1 MFIIYGIATSMTHP
15 DTRSAVSD
23 RLSDKEKAMTEPLP
37 LADRVAKDIRDLL
50 IIGALT
56 PGQRLSEAA
65 FSERL
70 EVSRNSLREAFRL
83 LTKDGLL
90 RHEAN
95 RGVFVSV
102 PSTDSI
108 IDIYRVRRM
117 LECGALRQ
125 AWPKHPSV
133 AAMRSA
139 VEHAR
144 KQRDLGEWREVGS
157 ANMKFHAAV
166 VDLSD
171 SSRLS
176 DFYARVAAELRLS
189 FGLLRD
195 PEQLHS
201 PFVDM
206 NAQIL
211 ALLEK
216 GEVVEAASQMELY
229 LNLSERTVLKAL
241 ERSAK

>member
-1 MFIIYGIATSMTHP
+1 
-15 DTRSAVSD
+15 
-23 RLSDKEKAMTEPLP
+23 MTEPLP

-70 EVSRNSLREAFRL
+70 DVSRNSLREAFRL

-102 PSTDSI
+102 PSTEQI

-125 AWPKHPSV
+125 AWQKHPSV
-133 AAMRSA
+133 ATMRQA
-139 VEHAR
+139 VEHAK
-144 KQRDLGEWREVGS
+144 KQRELGDWREVGS
-157 ANMKFHAAV
+157 ANMRFHAAV

-189 FGLLRD
+189 FGLLND

-206 NAQIL
+206 NDQIL
-211 ALLEK
+211 GLVESSKVA
-216 GEVVEAASQMELY
+216 EAASQMELY

-241 ERSAK
+241 ERAGK

>member
-1 MFIIYGIATSMTHP
+1 MS
-15 DTRSAVSD
+15 SQEENV
-23 RLSDKEKAMTEPLP
+23 MTESLP
-37 LADRVAKDIRDLL
+37 LADRVARDIRDLL
-50 IIGALT
+50 ITGALT
-56 PGQRLSEAA
+56 PGQRISEAA

-70 EVSRNSLREAFRL
+70 DVSRNSLREAFRL

-95 RGVFVSV
+95 RGVFVST
-102 PSTDSI
+102 PSTDQI

-125 AWPKHPSV
+125 AWPKHPATSN
-133 AAMRSA
+133 MREA
-139 VEHAR
+139 VEYA
-144 KQRDLGEWREVGS
+144 KSQRDQRQWREVGS
-157 ANMKFHAAV
+157 ANMRFHAAV

-189 FGLLRD
+189 FGLLND

-206 NAQIL
+206 NEQIL
-211 ALLEK
+211 NLVEK
-216 GEVVEAASQMELY
+216 GQVTEAATQMELY
-229 LNLSERTVLKAL
+229 LTLSERTVLKAL
-241 ERSAK
+241 ERAAK

>member
-1 MFIIYGIATSMTHP
+1 MAE
-15 DTRSAVSD
+15 A
-23 RLSDKEKAMTEPLP
+23 LP
-37 LADRVAKDIRDLL
+37 LADRVAKDIRELL
-50 IIGALT
+50 ITGVLS

-70 EVSRNSLREAFRL
+70 DISRNSLREAFRL

-102 PSTDSI
+102 PNTDSI

-125 AWPKHPSV
+125 AWPKHP
-133 AAMRSA
+133 AIIIMRAA
-139 VEHAR
+139 VEEAKR
-144 KQRDLGEWREVGS
+144 KRDLGEWREVGS

-176 DFYARVAAELRLS
+176 DFYERMAAELRLS
-189 FGLLRD
+189 FGLLND

-206 NAQIL
+206 NDRIL
-211 ALLEK
+211 ALVEQ
-216 GEVVEAASQMELY
+216 GHVGEAATQMERY
-229 LNLSERTVLKAL
+229 LDLSERTVLKAL
-241 ERSAK
+241 ERAAK

>member
-1 MFIIYGIATSMTHP
+1 
-15 DTRSAVSD
+15 
-23 RLSDKEKAMTEPLP
+23 MTEAMP
-37 LADRVAKDIRDLL
+37 LADRVAKEIRDLL
-50 IIGALT
+50 IAGALS

-65 FSERL
+65 FSEKL
-70 EVSRNSLREAFRL
+70 DVSRNSLREAFRL

-102 PSTDSI
+102 PSTESI

-125 AWPKHPSV
+125 AWPKHPATV
-133 AAMRSA
+133 VMRSA
-139 VEHAR
+139 VDEAKR
-144 KQRDLGEWREVGS
+144 KRDGGEWREVGS
-157 ANMKFHAAV
+157 ANMAFHAAV

-176 DFYARVAAELRLS
+176 EFYERVAAELRLS
-189 FGLLRD
+189 FGLLKD
-195 PEQLHS
+195 PEQLHA

-206 NAQIL
+206 NDQIL
-211 ALLEK
+211 SLVEQ
-216 GEVVEAASQMELY
+216 ERVVEAAEQMERY

-241 ERSAK
+241 ERAAR

>member
-1 MFIIYGIATSMTHP
+1 
-15 DTRSAVSD
+15 
-23 RLSDKEKAMTEPLP
+23 MTEPLP

-56 PGQRLSEAA
+56 PGQRLSETA

-70 EVSRNSLREAFRL
+70 DVSRNSLREAFRL

-102 PSTDSI
+102 PSTEQI

-117 LECGALRQ
+117 LECAALRQ
-125 AWPKHPSV
+125 AWPKHSAV
-133 AAMRSA
+133 GIMRAA
-139 VEHAR
+139 VEHAKMR
-144 KQRDLGEWREVGS
+144 RDEGDWREVGS
-157 ANMKFHAAV
+157 ANMRFHAAV

-189 FGLLRD
+189 FGLLND

-206 NAQIL
+206 NDQIL
-211 ALLEK
+211 SLVEK
-216 GEVVEAASQMELY
+216 GEVVEAAVQMEHY

-241 ERSAK
+241 ERAAK

>member
-1 MFIIYGIATSMTHP
+1 
-15 DTRSAVSD
+15 
-23 RLSDKEKAMTEPLP
+23 MTEALP
-37 LADRVAKDIRDLL
+37 LADRVAKDIRELL
-50 IIGALT
+50 ITGVLS

-70 EVSRNSLREAFRL
+70 DVSRNSLREAFRL

-125 AWPKHPSV
+125 AWPKHPATAV
-133 AAMRSA
+133 MRRA
-139 VEHAR
+139 VEEAKR
-144 KQRDLGEWREVGS
+144 TRDLGEWRDVGS

-176 DFYARVAAELRLS
+176 DFYERVAAELRLS
-189 FGLLRD
+189 FGLLND

-206 NAQIL
+206 NDQIL
-211 ALLEK
+211 GL
-216 GEVVEAASQMELY
+216 VEQGLVSDAAAQMERY
-229 LNLSERTVLKAL
+229 LDLSERTVLKAL
-241 ERSAK
+241 ERAAK